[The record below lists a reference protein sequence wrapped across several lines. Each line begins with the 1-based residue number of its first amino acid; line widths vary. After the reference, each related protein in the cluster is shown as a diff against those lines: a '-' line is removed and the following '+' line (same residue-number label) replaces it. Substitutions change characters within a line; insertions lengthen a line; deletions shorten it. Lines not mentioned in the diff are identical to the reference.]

1 MAPLPHIFNVKIKY
15 LWVASLYYPLS
26 MKALLLVSQ
35 DKARV
40 SYLHAGL
47 AQGDVGGDWHLQV
60 PHTWVSCAP
69 LASYQMNKINKI
81 NKIKKKNAL
90 AAKIR

>member
-1 MAPLPHIFNVKIKY
+1 
-15 LWVASLYYPLS
+15 

-81 NKIKKKNAL
+81 NKIKKKCTSCKNKVVL
-90 AAKIR
+90 GYSCTD